1 MKLMKQAWI
10 GLAVAALVLA
20 VAPASLAQLNSNTAT
35 VNLNAVLAESL
46 SVLAAPGTV
55 NFTLPASGVAVGSAP
70 VLVTTAWVLS
80 PTRTSV
86 SVYAFFSSAAV
97 ALTDGAGDNIPSA
110 RVSGSI
116 NGGAFGTFT
125 GASPFSGASA
135 VTIVN
140 ALAINNANRNATRV
154 DSVALEIDTTGA
166 NLPSGVYTGVLTIQA
181 QAL

>member
-20 VAPASLAQLNSNTAT
+20 VAPASFAQLNSNTAT
-35 VNLNAVLAESL
+35 VNLNAILAESL
-46 SVLAAPGTV
+46 SVQAAPGTV
-55 NFTLPASGVAVGSAP
+55 NFVLPASGVAAGSAP
-70 VLVTTAWVLS
+70 VLVTTTWVLS

-86 SVYAFFSSAAV
+86 SVYAFFGSAPA

-110 RVSGSI
+110 RVSGSV

-125 GASPFSGASA
+125 GASPFSGATA
-135 VTIVN
+135 IKVVN
-140 ALAINNANRNATRV
+140 ALAITNANRNSIHV

-166 NLPSGVYTGVLTIQA
+166 NLPSGTYTGVLTIQA